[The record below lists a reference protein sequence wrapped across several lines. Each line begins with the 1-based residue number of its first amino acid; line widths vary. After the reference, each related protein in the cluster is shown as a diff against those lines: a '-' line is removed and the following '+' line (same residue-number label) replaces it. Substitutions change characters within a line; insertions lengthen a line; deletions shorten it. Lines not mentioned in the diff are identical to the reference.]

1 MSVLQAIILGL
12 TQGLTEF
19 IPVSSSGHL
28 VLMHKALGVTENGLT
43 FDVALHVGTLLALL
57 IFFHKDVLEL
67 LKGLVG
73 KNGQQRLALLVVLAT
88 IPAVAVGVLLQTA
101 AESTFRS
108 VPLVSINL
116 IIVAVVMLIAERYAA
131 KRKKHTS
138 LPQTS
143 TKQAITVGFAQA
155 VAIIPGISRSG
166 ATITA
171 GLFSGM
177 ERVAATRFS
186 FLMAMPIT
194 AGAILKVL
202 ADGSAINQ
210 IQSEGA
216 LFVVGIFTSLIS
228 GLFAI
233 KFLLGYLA
241 KHTLAIFAY
250 YRLTVGAI
258 AILLVTII

>member
-1 MSVLQAIILGL
+1 
-12 TQGLTEF
+12 
-19 IPVSSSGHL
+19 
-28 VLMHKALGVTENGLT
+28 
-43 FDVALHVGTLLALL
+43 
-57 IFFHKDVLEL
+57 
-67 LKGLVG
+67 
-73 KNGQQRLALLVVLAT
+73 
-88 IPAVAVGVLLQTA
+88 
-101 AESTFRS
+101 
-108 VPLVSINL
+108 
-116 IIVAVVMLIAERYAA
+116 
-131 KRKKHTS
+131 
-138 LPQTS
+138 
-143 TKQAITVGFAQA
+143 